1 MTQNDNGRGLGQNYG
16 ENAVFMFSRTEFF
29 FAKNAFYHKKT
40 PEISQETDIYF
51 GKGYFFRSWPKHGYD

>member
-1 MTQNDNGRGLGQNYG
+1 MTTDAGWDRI
-16 ENAVFMFSRTEFF
+16 TEKTPFLCSAEQSFF